1 MSQAREVTQTQKNL
15 LVAIRYL
22 VLVLVALIFIL
33 PLIFMM
39 MSSLKPDA
47 QLLSDSSSIRAIL
60 PVGDL
65 SFDNYQLAFDRV
77 PMVRFIGNSLFVTVT
92 TVLVSLV
99 INSMAAY
106 SLAIIDWGGKGIIL
120 SVIIATLII
129 PPDVIVIPMLMLVS
143 QLPWIGAS
151 GLEFGWLNTYHV
163 QIIPFLV
170 DPLSIFLF
178 YTYFKDLPDELVE
191 AARIDGATIFQI
203 YYRVIMP
210 IAGPVLATVAILKFL
225 PMWNAYLW
233 PLMVVQ
239 SEELRP
245 VMVGL
250 QYFFQLDT
258 AWGEIMAYLTVI
270 TVPVL
275 LFYLSLQRAF
285 IESIASTGIKG

>member
-1 MSQAREVTQTQKNL
+1 MSQAREVTQNQKNL
-15 LVAIRYL
+15 VLATRYMILV
-22 VLVLVALIFIL
+22 VVALIFIL
-33 PLIFMM
+33 PLIFMI
-39 MSSLKPDA
+39 MSSFKPDQ

-65 SFDNYQLAFDRV
+65 SLNNYQLALERV
-77 PMVRFIGNSLFVTVT
+77 PMFRFIGNSVFVTLT
-92 TVLVSLV
+92 TVGISLV
-99 INSMAAY
+99 VNSMAAY
-106 SLAIIDWGGKGIIL
+106 SLAIIEWRGKGIIL

-143 QLPWIGAS
+143 QLPWIGAN
-151 GLEFGWLNTYHV
+151 GLEFGWLNSYHV
-163 QIIPFLV
+163 QIIPFIV

-191 AARIDGATIFQI
+191 AARIDGANIFQI

-225 PMWNAYLW
+225 PMWNSYLW

>member
-15 LVAIRYL
+15 MIFTRYLLLILVAS
-22 VLVLVALIFIL
+22 IFIL
-33 PLIFMM
+33 PLIFMI
-39 MSSLKPDA
+39 MSSFKPDL
-47 QLLSDSSSIRAIL
+47 QLLRDSSSIRAIL

-65 SFDNYQLAFDRV
+65 SFDNYASAFERV
-77 PMVRFIGNSLFVTVT
+77 PIMRFIGNSLFVTAT
-92 TVLVSLV
+92 TVILSIVV
-99 INSMAAY
+99 NSMAAF
-106 SLAIIDWGGKGIIL
+106 SLAIIEWRGKGIIL

-129 PPDVIVIPMLMLVS
+129 PADVIVIPMLMLVN

-151 GLEFGWLNTYHV
+151 GIEFGWLNTYHV
-163 QIIPFLV
+163 QIIPFIV

-178 YTYFKDLPDELVE
+178 YTYFKDLPTELVE
-191 AARIDGATIFQI
+191 AARIDGASIFQI
-203 YYRVIMP
+203 FYRVIMP
-210 IAGPVLATVAILKFL
+210 ISGPVLATVAILKFL

-239 SEELRP
+239 REELRP

-258 AWGEIMAYLTVI
+258 LWGEIMAYLTII